1 MADTSS
7 PTPTP
12 DITSAANPG
21 IGCFIMGCAAFIL
34 LGVAIFFIYQ
44 GLRMDRE
51 IDKFTEPEPAERPIL
66 SPSPEQKAAL
76 NTRLDAF
83 AKAAQAGEKTD
94 LTLSAEDLNHLIAG
108 TTLLEDY
115 RGTAYVTEISDFFII
130 AELSQQINRVL
141 PGNPRYLNA
150 TFSLSPFLRDDKTV
164 RLDVKNIMSTK
175 YEIPQGFIDLYSQRQ
190 VLQFNEDNETLG
202 PILLRLQSIEIKN
215 NTIQISTIPPDSP

>member
-1 MADTSS
+1 MADSPS

-34 LGVAIFFIYQ
+34 IGVAIFFIYQ

-51 IDKFTEPEPAERPIL
+51 IDKFTGPEPAERPIL

-76 NTRLDAF
+76 TARLDAF
-83 AKAAQAGEKTD
+83 AKAANAGDKTI

-108 TTLLEDY
+108 TPLLEDY
-115 RGTAYVTEISDFFII
+115 HGTAHVIEISDFFII
-130 AELSQQINRVL
+130 ADLSQEINRVI
-141 PGNPRYLNA
+141 PGKPRYLNA

-164 RLDVKNIMSTK
+164 RLDVKNITSTK
-175 YEIPQGFIDLYSQRQ
+175 HDIPQGFIDLYAQRH
-190 VLQFNEDNETLG
+190 VLQFDDENEFIG
-202 PILLRLQSIEIKN
+202 PVLKHIQQIEIRN
-215 NTIQISTIPPDSP
+215 DHILISTIPPDSP